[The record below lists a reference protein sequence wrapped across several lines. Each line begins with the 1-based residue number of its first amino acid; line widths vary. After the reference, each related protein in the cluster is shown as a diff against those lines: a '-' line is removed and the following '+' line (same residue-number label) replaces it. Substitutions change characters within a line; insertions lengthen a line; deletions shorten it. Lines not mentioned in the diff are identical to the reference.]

1 MGRKPFKIT
10 TVYDTE
16 TCNIGSGE
24 DTRAYPILY
33 IFNDVKECQLIDY
46 EPDNENEQVS
56 FLREETDALEY
67 IEQLIM
73 WGRRKNISPIVC
85 VYNLIFDLKPLIAQ
99 LNERYG
105 MQTMA
110 QSSTHIYTLD
120 ICTPSG
126 DVLLRFWDT
135 YFLEMR
141 GLDAMGKTCGIEKAS
156 GSWDYEK
163 IRTPKTPLTDQELYY
178 AKRDVQVIPAY
189 LRFLLESNAWLEEAM
204 FGCQVLTKTSLVRQM
219 AKNEIG
225 VHKVRDRHGKEST
238 LSRYFLQACNAER
251 AKDYETYALRKA
263 CFRGGF
269 TFTAAKYASTTVEN
283 VVSLDAVSMHHL
295 FINGR
300 FLPFNFER
308 ADLDEL
314 ENACWSVLETD
325 DEYIFK
331 HYEKPFLFGIH
342 ACVEFTNL
350 RLKEGSVFARDH
362 IALLSRSKFQ
372 DRTASSFGDDE
383 RNITADNDVKSGG
396 YKDIASNGVF
406 GFGKLYSADKARIY
420 VTEMELWNI
429 SRVYDFDDMK
439 PLVGEVST
447 SFRRPPDY
455 VTAQSHVLFET
466 KNALKQVL
474 KKYDETPYALTIPS
488 TIPHE
493 IALQIES
500 GAISKEFLNS
510 YYQSTVKGQYNGI
523 FGTQAMDEMRPDYM
537 VEDGELSIDPETRVN
552 ASNFFDRM
560 PKNSKVYYNYGS
572 RIVAGSRMHLI
583 ICMEML
589 YQHFGDRMLITGGD
603 TDSVKASCASDVS
616 DMEIMRCLNQLAE
629 ICEGAISRTSQRLKH
644 TLPELYS
651 DLLGVGSFEIEEATH
666 GTTRYIKHFEGWNKA
681 RCSLDQEGQ
690 CHITAAGVARPEGVY
705 NVETLLTDFSARFG
719 FEKIAPLVMG
729 YNTNIDSS
737 ISYLLQRHTP
747 KAGDRWQAVVTDYRG
762 DTATIDCPQS
772 IALYPTS
779 RDIAAME
786 KKDNQMNVDYLRN
799 NFNRK
804 IDTRIKILSKDKENK
819 GHITILTEEGVF
831 AEYDGTL

>member
-1 MGRKPFKIT
+1 MGRKPFKLT

-33 IFNDVKECQLIDY
+33 IFNDIKSCDLATY
-46 EPDNENEQVS
+46 EPDNDQEQIS
-56 FLREETDALEY
+56 FIREESAALDY
-67 IEQLIM
+67 IEDLIT
-73 WGRRKNISPIVC
+73 WGRFNHTTPVVC
-85 VYNLIFDLKPLIAQ
+85 VYNLIFDLKPIIAQ
-99 LNERYG
+99 LNDRYD

-126 DVLLRFWDT
+126 DILLRFWDT
-135 YFLEMR
+135 YFFEMR
-141 GLDAMGKTCGIEKAS
+141 GLDAMGKTCGIEKAM
-156 GSWDYEK
+156 GSWDYDK
-163 IRTPKTPLTDQELYY
+163 IRTPKTPLTEQELAY

-189 LRFLLESNAWLEEAM
+189 LRFLLESNVWLDASM
-204 FGCQVLTKTSLVRQM
+204 LGCQVLTKTSLVRQM
-219 AKNEIG
+219 ARNDIG
-225 VHKVRDRHGKEST
+225 THKVRDRHGKEST
-238 LSRYFLQACNAER
+238 LARYFHQICNSER

-269 TFTAAKYASTTVEN
+269 TFTAARYASTVVSN

-295 FINGR
+295 FIDGR
-300 FLPFNFER
+300 FIPVSFKR

-314 ENACWSVLETD
+314 ENACWSILETKR
-325 DEYIFK
+325 EYALE

-342 ACVEFTNL
+342 ACVEFENL

-362 IALLSRSKFQ
+362 IALLARSKFVET
-372 DRTASSFGDDE
+372 RASEFDDDE
-383 RNITADNDVKSGG
+383 RNIAAENEIK
-396 YKDIASNGVF
+396 ANGFHDEALEPVF
-406 GFGKLYSADKARIY
+406 AFGKLYSAKRARIY
-420 VTEMELWNI
+420 VTEMELWAI
-429 SRVYDFDDMK
+429 SRVYDFDGIK
-439 PLVGEVST
+439 PLFGEVST
-447 SFRRPPDY
+447 TFRRPPDY
-455 VTAQSHVLFET
+455 IIAQSHVLFET

-474 KKYDETPYALTIPS
+474 KRYDEEPYTEEIPP

-500 GAISKEFLNS
+500 GTISKDFLNS

-523 FGTQAMDEMRPDYM
+523 FGTQAMDELRPDYM

-552 ASNFFDRM
+552 SLNFFDQM

-583 ICMEML
+583 IALEL
-589 YQHFGDRMLITGGD
+589 IYEHFFNRMLITGGD
-603 TDSVKASCASDVS
+603 TDSIKASCSEDVT
-616 DMEIMRCLNQLAE
+616 DEEILECLRPLE
-629 ICEGAISRTSQRLKH
+629 KICADAIARTSWRLKN
-644 TLPELYS
+644 TLP
-651 DLLGVGSFEIEEATH
+651 DLHSTLDKVGTFEIEESSK
-666 GTTRYIKHFEGWNKA
+666 GSTRYLKHFEAWNKA
-681 RCSLDQEGQ
+681 RCSQDIEGM
-690 CHITAAGVARPEGVY
+690 CHITAAGVARPEGSY
-705 NVETLLTDFSARFG
+705 NVEDLLTEFSKRYDF
-719 FEKIAPLVMG
+719 EQIAPIVMG

-747 KAGDRWQAVVTDYRG
+747 RAGERFEGSVTDHLG
-762 DTATIDCPQS
+762 NEETINCPQS

-786 KKDNQMNVDYLRN
+786 KRDNQLNVDYLRN

-804 IDTRIKILSKDKENK
+804 IDTRIKILSIDEHEK
-819 GHITILTEEGVF
+819 GHITILTEEGFVDY
-831 AEYDGTL
+831 EQ

>member
-1 MGRKPFKIT
+1 MGRKPFKLT

-16 TCNIGSGE
+16 TCNIGTGE

-33 IFNDVKECQLIDY
+33 IFNDIKSCDLATY
-46 EPDNENEQVS
+46 EPDNDQEQVS
-56 FLREETDALEY
+56 FIREESAALDY
-67 IEQLIM
+67 IEDLIT
-73 WGRRKNISPIVC
+73 WGRFNHTTPVVC
-85 VYNLIFDLKPLIAQ
+85 AYNLIFDLKPIISQ
-99 LNERYG
+99 LNDRYD

-141 GLDAMGKTCGIEKAS
+141 GLDAMGKTCGIEKAT
-156 GSWDYEK
+156 GAWDYDK
-163 IRTPKTPLTDQELYY
+163 IRTPKTPLTEQELAY

-189 LRFLLESNAWLEEAM
+189 LRFLLESNVWLDASM

-219 AKNEIG
+219 ARNDIG
-225 VHKVRDRHGKEST
+225 TYKVRDRHGKEST
-238 LSRYFLQACNAER
+238 LGRYFHQICNSER

-269 TFTAAKYASTTVEN
+269 TFTAARYASTVVSN

-300 FLPFNFER
+300 FVPCDFKK

-314 ENACWSVLETD
+314 ENACFSILETSR
-325 DEYIFK
+325 EYALA
-331 HYEKPFLFGIH
+331 HYEKPFLFGVH
-342 ACVEFTNL
+342 ACVEFKNL
-350 RLKEGSVFARDH
+350 CLKNGSIFARDH
-362 IALLSRSKFQ
+362 IALLARSKFVEVVS
-372 DRTASSFGDDE
+372 DDLASDE
-383 RNITADNDVKSGG
+383 RNIAADEDIKTGG
-396 YKDIASNGVF
+396 YKDEALGGVF
-406 GFGKLYSADKARIY
+406 AFGKLYSAEVVRVY

-429 SRVYDFDDMK
+429 SRVYDFDEVR
-439 PLVGEVST
+439 PLFGEVST
-447 SFRRPPDY
+447 TFRRPPDY
-455 VTAQSHVLFET
+455 VIAQSHVLFET

-474 KKYDETPYALTIPS
+474 KRYDEEPYIEEIPP

-500 GAISKEFLNS
+500 GTISKDFLNS

-523 FGTQAMDEMRPDYM
+523 FGTQAMDELRPDYM

-552 ASNFFDRM
+552 SLNFFYRM
-560 PKNSKVYYNYGS
+560 PNNSKVYYNYGS

-583 ICMEML
+583 IAIEL
-589 YQHFGDRMLITGGD
+589 IYEHFFNRMLITGGD
-603 TDSVKASCASDVS
+603 TDSIKASCSEDVT
-616 DMEIMRCLNQLAE
+616 DEEILECLQPLE
-629 ICEGAISRTSQRLKH
+629 KICADAIARTSWRLKN
-644 TLPELYS
+644 TLPHLHS
-651 DLLGVGSFEIEEATH
+651 TLDKVGTFEIEESSK
-666 GTTRYIKHFEGWNKA
+666 GSTRYLKHFEAWNKA
-681 RCSLDQEGQ
+681 RCSQDIEGM
-690 CHITAAGVARPEGVY
+690 CHITAAGVARPEGSY
-705 NVETLLTDFSARFG
+705 NVEDLLTEFSKRYDF
-719 FEKIAPLVMG
+719 EQIAPIVMG

-747 KAGDRWQAVVTDYRG
+747 RAGERFEGSVTDHLG
-762 DTATIDCPQS
+762 NEETINCPQS

-786 KKDNQMNVDYLRN
+786 KRDNQLNVEYLRKK
-799 NFNRK
+799 FNRK
-804 IDTRIKILSKDKENK
+804 IDTRIKILSKDEHEK
-819 GHITILTEEGVF
+819 GHITILTEEGFVDY
-831 AEYDGTL
+831 EQQV